1 MITADQI
8 RAARALLQFDQ
19 TELARRAH
27 VSLAT
32 LRRSENGSGAAR
44 VSPRAVASIQHALEA
59 AGVEFFQDGVRRRR
73 RCRTPAEREALF
85 RDIMAIAHRSAK
97 LAAENPGF
105 SEEDL
110 YDESGLPA

>member
-8 RAARALLQFDQ
+8 RAARALLQLDQ

-32 LRRSENGSGAAR
+32 LRRSENGDAAAR
-44 VSPRAVASIQHALEA
+44 VSPRAVSSIQRALEA
-59 AGVEFFQDGVRRRR
+59 AGAEFLPGGVRRKSRR
-73 RCRTPAEREALF
+73 DPADVGARFRRIMQISHEA
-85 RDIMAIAHRSAK
+85 AK

-105 SEEDL
+105 DESDL
-110 YDESGLPA
+110 YDEFGLPK